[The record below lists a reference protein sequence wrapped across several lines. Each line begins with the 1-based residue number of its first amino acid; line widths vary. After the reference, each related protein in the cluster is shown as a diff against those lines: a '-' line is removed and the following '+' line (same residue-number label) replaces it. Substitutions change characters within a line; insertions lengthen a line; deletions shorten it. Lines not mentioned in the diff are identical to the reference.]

1 MPSSYPDTPIQQRH
15 RAEMVDR
22 LRHQHQFRDQRV
34 LKALAETPRHLFVPD
49 ILRSNAY
56 GDHSL
61 PIDSGQTISQ
71 PLMVALQ
78 TDLLELTD
86 RDRVLE
92 IGAGSG
98 YQTAI
103 LAQVAGQVFALERLP
118 ALARSAD
125 RLIRDLGYRNATI
138 RCFDGTYGWSE
149 FAPYRGI
156 LVAAGAP
163 SIPSTLID
171 QLEVGG
177 RLVIPVGTERSQ
189 RLLRITRSDDGS
201 TTEDFGPCQFVKLVG
216 KFGWES

>member
-1 MPSSYPDTPIQQRH
+1 
-15 RAEMVDR
+15 MVTR
-22 LRHQHQFRDQRV
+22 LCRRYQFRDERT
-34 LKALAETPRHLFVPD
+34 LRAIASTPRHLFVPEA
-49 ILRSNAY
+49 LRANAY
-56 GDHSL
+56 GDHPL
-61 PIDSGQTISQ
+61 PIGDGQTISQ
-71 PLMVALQ
+71 PYIVALQ
-78 TDLLELTD
+78 TELLQLTD

-103 LAQVAGQVFALERLP
+103 LAQVAGQVFALERL
-118 ALARSAD
+118 ASLARSAD

-189 RLLRITRSDDGS
+189 RLLRITRNDDGS
-201 TTEDFGPCQFVKLVG
+201 TTEDFGPCQFVKLIG
-216 KFGWES
+216 KFAWES